1 MNRYGTAW
9 HSAYDQPGSHLW
21 HRLRLVQD
29 QLRRA
34 LAEVPPGPIRV
45 VSGCA
50 GEGRD
55 VIGVLG
61 DHPRRMDVRARL
73 VELDPTNAKAA
84 RIAASAAGLDRQ
96 IEVVEADAG
105 VATSYLGGVPAEIVL
120 MCGVFGNISDADV
133 RATVA
138 ALPQLCAPDAFVIW
152 TRHRRAP
159 DLTPTI
165 RGWFA
170 EAGFRELAFAAP
182 ADQTLSVGLHQ
193 LTAPPAT
200 FDPDLSYFTFTR

>member
-1 MNRYGTAW
+1 MNRYGTEW

-29 QLRRA
+29 QLRQA
-34 LAEVPPGPIRV
+34 LAEAAPGPVRL

-55 VIGVLG
+55 VLGVLG

-84 RIAASAAGLDRQ
+84 RVAASAAGLDRQ

-105 VATSYLGGVPAEIVL
+105 VAASYLGAVPADIVL

-133 RATVA
+133 QATVA
-138 ALPQLCAPDAFVIW
+138 ALPQLCAPNGFVIW

-159 DLTPTI
+159 DLTPSI
-165 RGWFA
+165 RAWCTG
-170 EAGFRELAFAAP
+170 AGFRELAFAAP
-182 ADQTLSVGLHQ
+182 ADQTLSVGLYQ
-193 LTAPPAT
+193 LTVAPAT
-200 FDPDLSYFTFTR
+200 FDPDLRYFTFTR

>member
-34 LAEVPPGPIRV
+34 LAEVPPGPVRL

-165 RGWFA
+165 REWFT

-182 ADQTLSVGLHQ
+182 DDRTLSVGLHQ

-200 FDPDLSYFTFTR
+200 LDPDLSYFAFTR